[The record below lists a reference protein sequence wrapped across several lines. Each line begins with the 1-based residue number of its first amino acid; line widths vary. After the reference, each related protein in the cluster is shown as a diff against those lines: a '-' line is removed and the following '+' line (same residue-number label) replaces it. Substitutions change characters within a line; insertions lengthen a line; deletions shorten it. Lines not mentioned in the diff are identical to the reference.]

1 MSYRWEQANMDTL
14 VNAENAARREVW
26 RQKVSNMR
34 EELRALTGAYDKEA
48 RRLLL
53 HARTHARTHT
63 HTHTQSK

>member
-1 MSYRWEQANMDTL
+1 MDTL
-14 VNAENAARREVW
+14 VNSENAARRDVW

-53 HARTHARTHT
+53 HAHAHA
-63 HTHTQSK
+63 